1 MPEQTII
8 IVDDEEE
15 LRENLTDLLEFKDY
29 TVHAYSNAED
39 MLGELDGI
47 HPDLF
52 LLDYQLP
59 GMDGLELLRLV
70 KKRLPSVPVIIVTAS
85 TQPAV
90 IEEAQNSGVDKVVH
104 KPYTQADMIA
114 AIDELIS

>member
-39 MLGELDGI
+39 MLGELDSLN
-47 HPDLF
+47 PSLF

-59 GMDGLELLRLV
+59 GMDGLELLRLL
-70 KKRLPSVPVIIVTAS
+70 KNKLPSVPVVIVTAS
-85 TQPAV
+85 TQPSV
-90 IEEAQNSGVDKVVH
+90 IEEAQESGVDKVVH
-104 KPYTQADMIA
+104 KPYTQVDMIA
-114 AIDELIS
+114 AIEELI